1 MDKKKKKTDGK
12 KLIIAFLILNFVLV
26 LGLGGFVTYR
36 LTKRP
41 SEPDSGQTATPD
53 VLPDKKGSSEVDALI
68 QSADNSMANVY
79 SLLIQGTSFEVEG
92 GLTFTFGTEGE
103 FSGYFDEENPNVKN
117 YKYKVLVGND
127 NNYKLYIYNFDTGV
141 EYDMIFNP
149 EGDVVLTDKVNNRT
163 YVLKY

>member
-12 KLIIAFLILNFVLV
+12 KLIIAFLVLNFVLV

-36 LTKRP
+36 LTKSP

-53 VLPDKKGSSEVDALI
+53 VLPDKTGSSEVDALI

-79 SLLIQGTSFEVEG
+79 SLLIQGTSFDVEG
-92 GLTFTFGTEGE
+92 GLTFNFGTEGE
-103 FSGYFDEENPNVKN
+103 FSGYFDEANPNVKN

-149 EGDVVLTDKVNNRT
+149 EGDVVLTDKVNDCT